1 MRGIVM
7 QIRRG
12 RVSGH
17 LSDDV
22 SRSDSRPF
30 SSGAWRGLAVVIAL
44 GIAVAMAA
52 FWAPAAWAQGAH
64 PFGVP
69 EAARGGTG
77 PEWLSGFFGQISIW
91 QSHFYRQLT
100 QAVRAWQQD
109 GHAAW
114 TLIGLS
120 FAYGVFHAMG
130 PGHGKA
136 VITAY
141 VLANR
146 QTARNGALLA
156 MLSAL
161 VQALVAIAMVLLLA
175 ALLNVTAATMN
186 QATWWLE
193 AVSYAVITALGAY
206 LVWTRAVRPLWR
218 TRSSSHA
225 HAHDHADAHAHSHAP
240 MDGHAHTHHHKSA
253 HDASH
258 AHHHDHVHDD
268 ACGCGHAHVPDP
280 ALVSGPLNLRRAW
293 SAIAAVGLRPCSGA
307 IIVLV
312 FALSQDFL
320 FAGIASALA
329 MGLGTGLTVAALACL
344 AVGAGALAERI
355 GRSGGSRW
363 LGPLRY
369 GIQALAAIAVL
380 LLGISLLGGQMA
392 MMG

>member
-1 MRGIVM
+1 
-7 QIRRG
+7 
-12 RVSGH
+12 
-17 LSDDV
+17 
-22 SRSDSRPF
+22 
-30 SSGAWRGLAVVIAL
+30 
-44 GIAVAMAA
+44 
-52 FWAPAAWAQGAH
+52 
-64 PFGVP
+64 
-69 EAARGGTG
+69 
-77 PEWLSGFFGQISIW
+77 
-91 QSHFYRQLT
+91 
-100 QAVRAWQQD
+100 
-109 GHAAW
+109 
-114 TLIGLS
+114 
-120 FAYGVFHAMG
+120 HAMG

-146 QTARNGALLA
+146 QTARNGAFLA

-240 MDGHAHTHHHKSA
+240 MDGHAHTHHHQAA

>member
-77 PEWLSGFFGQISIW
+77 PEWLSGFFGQVSIW

-161 VQALVAIAMVLLLA
+161 VQALVAIAMVLVLA
-175 ALLNVTAATMN
+175 AVLNVTAATMN

-392 MMG
+392 MME

>member
-1 MRGIVM
+1 
-7 QIRRG
+7 
-12 RVSGH
+12 
-17 LSDDV
+17 
-22 SRSDSRPF
+22 
-30 SSGAWRGLAVVIAL
+30 VVIAL

-77 PEWLSGFFGQISIW
+77 PEWLSGFFGQVSIW

-392 MMG
+392 MME